1 MFVTR
6 VERHV
11 FGHDRQKR
19 RSNGSCCR
27 RSMLRW
33 HRHDT
38 VAGEQ

>member
-1 MFVTR
+1 MFVMR

-19 RSNGSCCR
+19 RSDGSCSR
-27 RSMLRW
+27 RSVLRR
-33 HRHDT
+33 HHHDT